1 MKKLLLLC
9 LTSLIS
15 VSFADTL
22 SSLTSAV
29 TNPNTLKCINSCDD
43 DTLLKFLAKNNV
55 KAGSV
60 SRKAC
65 KVACADSC
73 FSGKIADGSSTGVS
87 AFTCKASL
95 QKTFASK

>member
-9 LTSLIS
+9 LTCAIS
-15 VSFADTL
+15 GSFADAL
-22 SSLTSAV
+22 GSLTSAV
-29 TNPNTLKCINSCDD
+29 TNPNTLTCIKSCDD

-60 SRKAC
+60 SNKAC

-73 FSGKIADGSSTGVS
+73 FSKAIADGSSTATA
-87 AFTCKASL
+87 AFSCKASL